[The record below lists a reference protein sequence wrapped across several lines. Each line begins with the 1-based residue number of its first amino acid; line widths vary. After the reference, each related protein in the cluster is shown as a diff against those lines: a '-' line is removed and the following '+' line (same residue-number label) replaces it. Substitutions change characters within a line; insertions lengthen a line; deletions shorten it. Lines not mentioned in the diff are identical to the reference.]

1 MAQLKDDCFAFGGEL
16 MPLAEAL
23 DRLRGNV
30 GITVGTETVALR
42 QAQGRILAEDVTAD
56 RNVPPHDNSAVDGY
70 AVYFDDLDPD
80 LKDGGGTRLP
90 VGGRI
95 AAGHPLG
102 RPAKRGEALR
112 IFTGAPMPAG
122 DDGTQASGPDT
133 VFMEEDCEADGGE
146 VVLPAGLK
154 RGSNR
159 RHAGEDITR
168 GSVIIKAGRRLRAQE
183 IGLAA
188 SVGREALSVRKRL
201 RAAVFSTGDEV
212 RDPGEKA
219 PEGCIFDANRYT
231 VMALLEGLGA
241 EVTDLGILKD
251 DTDAITKALA
261 AATADHDLLVTSGG
275 VSAGEEDH
283 VRDAVESLGQI
294 HFWRL
299 AIKPGRPIA
308 LGQVGGPVGDVAF
321 LGLPGNPV
329 AAMVTFM
336 VIGRPLVLL
345 LSGASDADGRRFLV
359 EAGFDYKKKKGR
371 REWARVTLETNGKGV
386 PVAIKHPSS
395 GAGIL
400 TSMVEADGLVEL
412 SEDTEALKKGA
423 MVDFLPFNEITG
435 W

>member
-16 MPLAEAL
+16 TPLADAL
-23 DRLRGNV
+23 DRLRDNV
-30 GITVGTETVALR
+30 GVTVGTETVALR
-42 QAQGRILAEDVTAD
+42 QAAGRILAEDVSAD
-56 RNVPPHDNSAVDGY
+56 RDVPPHDNSAVDGY
-70 AVYFDDLDPD
+70 AVYFDDLDPA
-80 LKDGGGTRLP
+80 GETRLP
-90 VGGRI
+90 LSGRI
-95 AAGHPLG
+95 AAGHPLD

-112 IFTGAPMPAG
+112 IFTGAPIPAG
-122 DDGTQASGPDT
+122 ADGNQASGPDT
-133 VFMEEDCEADGGE
+133 VFMQEDCTEEDGK
-146 VVLPAGLK
+146 VILPPGLK

-159 RHAGEDITR
+159 RHAGEDVTA
-168 GSVIIKAGRRLRAQE
+168 GTVIIKAGRRLRAQE

-188 SVGREALSVRKRL
+188 SVGRDALSVHKRL

-241 EVTDLGILKD
+241 EVTDLGIIED
-251 DTDAITKALA
+251 DADAIAKALE
-261 AATADHDLLVTSGG
+261 AATADHGLLVTSGG
-275 VSAGEEDH
+275 VSVGDEDH
-283 VRDAVESLGQI
+283 VRDAVESLGRI

-308 LGQVGGPVGDVAF
+308 LGQVGDVAF

-345 LSGASDADGRRFLV
+345 LSGASAADGRRFPV

-371 REWARVTLETNGKGV
+371 REWARVTLETNGKGA
-386 PVAIKHPSS
+386 PVAMKHHSS

-412 SEDTEALKKGA
+412 PEDTEALKKGA
-423 MVDFLPFNEITG
+423 MVDFLPFNEVTG
-435 W
+435 R